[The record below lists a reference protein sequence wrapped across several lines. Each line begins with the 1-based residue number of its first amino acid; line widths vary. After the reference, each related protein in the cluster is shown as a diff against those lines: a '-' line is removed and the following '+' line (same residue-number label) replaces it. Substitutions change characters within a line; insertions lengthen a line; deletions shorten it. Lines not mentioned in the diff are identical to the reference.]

1 MVWCA
6 GLSAAGPRGRLLGV
20 APVNRRF
27 LSHAVLV
34 GLLAAAVGLSG
45 CGRKGALEAPS
56 GAAVKTATAGE
67 PPPAD
72 TAPNKP
78 DKHFVLDPLL
88 K

>member
-1 MVWCA
+1 MVRRPECRRPA
-6 GLSAAGPRGRLLGV
+6 RQLLGV

-27 LSHAVLV
+27 LSRAVVV

-45 CGRKGALEAPS
+45 CGRKGALEAPP
-56 GAAVKTATAGE
+56 GMAVKAATVGE
-67 PPPAD
+67 PPAD
-72 TAPNKP
+72 TTTPKP

>member
-1 MVWCA
+1 MVCRPECRRLA
-6 GLSAAGPRGRLLGV
+6 RQLLGV
-20 APVNRRF
+20 APVNRGF
-27 LSHAVLV
+27 LSHAVVV

-56 GAAVKTATAGE
+56 GTAVKTATVGE
-67 PPPAD
+67 PPSTDA
-72 TAPNKP
+72 APNKP